1 MYKMF
6 T

>member
-6 T
+6 